1 VLAKLGKLDVWAAA
15 HGLPLKNAPACLNS
29 KTAMD
34 MVVANRNQAVNVF
47 GLTGTPTFV
56 INGKTVAGVYEWS
69 ALEPKLVEAL
79 R

>member
-1 VLAKLGKLDVWAAA
+1 
-15 HGLPLKNAPACLNS
+15 
-29 KTAMD
+29 MD